1 MGFNTLMSLSCQMS
15 KFKKEKKKKKILAF
29 STLQFQA
36 EEKQSCLILGKEL
49 MECG

>member
-1 MGFNTLMSLSCQMS
+1 MSISRQMP
-15 KFKKEKKKKKILAF
+15 KVKKEKKKREREILSF
-29 STLQFQA
+29 STLYFQA

>member
-15 KFKKEKKKKKILAF
+15 KFKKEKKKMILAF